1 MTATQILKK
10 LVENNTMINGLM
22 LQIKN
27 EVWPPKRI
35 EYAKRAATLQCSQSA
50 LIDELSQYDLSKV

>member
-10 LVENNTMINGLM
+10 LVENNAMINELM
-22 LQIKN
+22 QQIEN

-35 EYAKRAATLQCSQSA
+35 EYAKRAAVLQCSQSA
-50 LIDELSQYDLSKV
+50 LIGGLSQYDLSKI